1 VEHLLHRRPGLTRR
15 HVVAAATVVAMLAS
29 TLVASG
35 TSSAAASPGQP
46 TVPAITVTTY
56 GLEFDE
62 QEVNVIR
69 VLAQDQ
75 TSMIA
80 ALTVE
85 GEPLFLYGAHDVPCE
100 IRELEDVCLEEEHE
114 QIYFGYAATPTAVRL
129 TWTPAEIE
137 DDVTYSILRDGA
149 PVATLVNETEFLDM
163 EVEEGVVHEYYIEA
177 EVEDL
182 RGPDPFYDESQE
194 LPDDSEAHDD
204 VVWGF
209 TIGAFVVIPE
219 YGTGSPED
227 LADAME
233 LQAEPYTA
241 KNSSEFRYRTFISPS
256 TAPGFPC
263 KFTNGYFGGDGRSY
277 SATSGTHRTRMR
289 TWIDWGDKGRP
300 YHFKVLSA
308 TKFYNNDGTLHST
321 KTASMDKMKF
331 ETIRR
336 SSSRVEFKYDHSA
349 SNPYCPTKGAI
360 RYVITVNVWKS
371 GTWTTSGWRRKA
383 PHHEAYVRKDT
394 NSWRI
399 VLRKKNEGFQCL
411 NALMCKT
418 QRLDASGTA

>member
-1 VEHLLHRRPGLTRR
+1 MEHFLQPRPGLTRR
-15 HVVAAATVVAMLAS
+15 HVVAAATVAALLAS
-29 TLVASG
+29 TLVVGG
-35 TSSAAASPGQP
+35 TTNAVASPGQP
-46 TVPAITVTTY
+46 TVPAITVTPY
-56 GLEFDE
+56 GLELDE

-69 VLAQDQ
+69 VLMQGQ

-80 ALTVE
+80 ALTAD
-85 GEPLFLYGAHDVPCE
+85 GAPLFIYGAHDVPCE
-100 IRELEDVCLEEEHE
+100 IRELEDFCAEDEPE

-129 TWTPAEIE
+129 AWTPAEIE
-137 DDVTYSILRDGA
+137 EDVTYSIIRDGE
-149 PVATLVNETEFLDM
+149 PIATLVNETDFLDVN
-163 EVEEGVVHEYYIEA
+163 VEEGFVHEYYIEA

-194 LPDDSEAHDD
+194 LPDDSEDYDD

-219 YGTGSPED
+219 SGAGSPED

-233 LQAEPYTA
+233 LQSELFTA

-263 KFTNGYFGGDGRSY
+263 KLSNGYFGGDGRSY

-289 TWIDWGDKGRP
+289 TWIDWWDKGKP
-300 YHFKVLSA
+300 YHYKHVYS
-308 TKFYNNDGTLHST
+308 TKFYNNNGTLHST

-331 ETIRR
+331 ETIRK
-336 SSSRVEFKYDHSA
+336 SSSRVGFKYDHSA
-349 SNPYCPTKGAI
+349 SNPYCPSKGAI

-371 GTWTTSGWRRKA
+371 GTWTTSGWRRKS

-394 NSWRI
+394 NSWRV

-411 NALMCKT
+411 NALMCTT